1 MWQDL
6 PIYYDYQNAYDSV
19 LQPSTVHVHDNALS
33 RYFKRYLLML
43 AISVF
48 KWNIPDTWD
57 YDYFIYVLFCMGHIA
72 IINTDKYGVVPQ
84 HCALSGYGVFYQPT
98 TALIANP
105 LLQGRKELRIGVQ
118 TEIIKLNLDYT
129 GILDMINYYGDLMA
143 LAAETSGTN
152 LLNCKLA
159 YLFAAGSKGAAESFK
174 KLYDQ
179 VASGEPAAVFDKD
192 LLDEDGKLKVEFFI
206 QNLKQAYIAG
216 DILNDLKKIEREFLT
231 KIGIPNSN
239 TEKKERLITDEVN
252 SNEIQTKSLAS
263 LWLETMQDGCKR
275 VNRMFNLNISVKF
288 RFDADSV
295 KVVESNSKSDVTMI
309 NN

>member
-48 KWNIPDTWD
+48 KWDIPDTWD
-57 YDYFIYVLFCMGHIA
+57 YDYFIYVLFCLGHIA
-72 IINTDKYGVVPQ
+72 VINTDKYGVIPQ

-105 LLQGRKELRIGVQ
+105 LLQGQKELRIGVQ

-174 KLYDQ
+174 KLYDL

-252 SNEIQTKSLAS
+252 SNDVQTKSLAS

-275 VNRMFNLNISVKF
+275 VNRMFNLNISVKL
-288 RFDADSV
+288 RFDNV
-295 KVVESNSKSDVTMI
+295 KLFESNSKPNATMI

>member
-48 KWNIPDTWD
+48 KWDIPNTWD

-72 IINTDKYGVVPQ
+72 VINTDKYGAIPQ
-84 HCALSGYGVFYQPT
+84 HCTLSGYGIFYQPT

-105 LLQGRKELRIGVQ
+105 LLQGQKELRIGVQ

-174 KLYDQ
+174 KLYDL

-231 KIGIPNSN
+231 RIGIPNSN
-239 TEKKERLITDEVN
+239 TEKRERLITDEVN
-252 SNEIQTKSLAS
+252 SNDIQTKSLAS

-275 VNRMFNLNISVKF
+275 VNRMFKLNLSVKF
-288 RFDADSV
+288 RFNMEETGKEV
-295 KVVESNSKSDVTMI
+295 KN
-309 NN
+309 